1 MTGTVTATVVFTD
14 LVGSTELASR
24 LGPVEAESLRQ
35 DHFSS
40 LREAIVGAGGTE
52 VKNLGDG
59 LMAVF
64 PSLGAGVDA
73 AVAMQ
78 QAVDRHNRDHTVGTD
93 IAIRVGMSTG
103 DAVEEDGDYF
113 GEPVVEA
120 ARLCAR
126 AGPGQILATDLVR
139 VLCRRGPHEFEAM
152 GDLELK
158 GLPEPVT
165 TWAVCWTPAALEPE
179 VPLPARLGVA
189 DDVVVGRQEELA
201 VLDGCLKDAAAGG
214 RRVVLL
220 AGEPGMG
227 KTTLAATFAC
237 AAHEQGAAVLYGR
250 CDEDLGV
257 PYQPFLEAF
266 GGFVDAAPEAV
277 LQAHV
282 DAYGG
287 ELQRLAPSLARRLP
301 DVPPAQPTDPETER
315 YLLFGA
321 AVGLLS
327 TIATRSP
334 VVLVLDDLHWADK
347 PTLLLVR
354 HVVAAPALHG
364 AVVVATYRDSDL
376 SSDHPLVDVL
386 AALRREPAVE
396 RVSLRGLGDDEVVE
410 LLEAL
415 AGHEMGEEGVA
426 LAHALVRE
434 TSGNPFFTREIV
446 IHLAETGA
454 IQQDESGR
462 WVPAPG
468 FEPSDLPE
476 SVREVVGRRIAR
488 LGDDTRRILGA
499 AAVIGRDFDLALLAG
514 VVGTDEDEVL
524 DILDRA
530 VTAGLVREAAGP
542 ADRFTFTHALVQH
555 TLHNDLGATRR
566 RRLHRKVAEVLEAV
580 CGDDPGE
587 RVGELAAHWLAATA
601 PVETTKGM
609 YYAELAGHRALAQL
623 APDEAVRWFSSA
635 LDLLEAATAPDDA
648 QRCGLLVAL
657 GVAQRQA
664 GDAAFRRTL
673 LDAASAAV
681 DLGDPERLVDS
692 ALANNR
698 GFVSAIGQ
706 VDEERI
712 AVLEQA
718 LAAIGPGDRT
728 ERALLLATLA
738 TELTYA
744 GDLPRR
750 QALVEEAIA
759 VARRVADPASLVRV
773 LTLSAEST
781 RVPGTVEERRA
792 LLAEARETADAT
804 GDPSGRYWASFIS
817 SIPAMETAR
826 LDEFDRHNGVAL
838 AIASQLGQPG
848 LRWNAEFQRDCR
860 TFLLGDADRAE
871 ASILETFQLG
881 SDAGEPDAMAIFGA
895 QLAAVRW
902 QQGRMA
908 ELAPLVEQTVVEN
921 PGLADFL
928 SMLALGHLDVGD
940 EPRARAMFEQRLS
953 EGFELE
959 ADDYVWLSGLVMW
972 AEVAVRLGHRAGCER
987 LAACLAPWSGQ
998 LAMTGATCYGPV
1010 ACTVAAL
1017 ERVCG
1022 RLDAAERLLAEAAAS
1037 CEALGAPFF
1046 LARTE
1051 LERALLLADRGR
1063 PEEAAP
1069 VAEAARSRAA
1079 ARGCAA
1085 LERRAADLLASL
1097 R

>member
-1 MTGTVTATVVFTD
+1 VTGTVTATVVFTD

-277 LQAHV
+277 LQAQV

-601 PVETTKGM
+601 PVETTKGPSWRPTKRC
-609 YYAELAGHRALAQL
+609 AGSRPRSICSKPRRRPTTRSAAGCWSRWGWPNARRATPPSAGPSSTPPARRSTSGIRSGWWTPPWPTTAASSAPSARSTRSGSPSSSRRWRPL
-623 APDEAVRWFSSA
+623 AP
-635 LDLLEAATAPDDA
+635 ATAP
-648 QRCGLLVAL
+648 
-657 GVAQRQA
+657 
-664 GDAAFRRTL
+664 
-673 LDAASAAV
+673 
-681 DLGDPERLVDS
+681 
-692 ALANNR
+692 
-698 GFVSAIGQ
+698 
-706 VDEERI
+706 
-712 AVLEQA
+712 
-718 LAAIGPGDRT
+718 
-728 ERALLLATLA
+728 
-738 TELTYA
+738 
-744 GDLPRR
+744 
-750 QALVEEAIA
+750 
-759 VARRVADPASLVRV
+759 
-773 LTLSAEST
+773 
-781 RVPGTVEERRA
+781 
-792 LLAEARETADAT
+792 
-804 GDPSGRYWASFIS
+804 SGRCCWPPSPPS
-817 SIPAMETAR
+817 SPTPATSPGARPWWRKPSPWRVGWRIP
-826 LDEFDRHNGVAL
+826 
-838 AIASQLGQPG
+838 P
-848 LRWNAEFQRDCR
+848 RWC
-860 TFLLGDADRAE
+860 
-871 ASILETFQLG
+871 
-881 SDAGEPDAMAIFGA
+881 
-895 QLAAVRW
+895 
-902 QQGRMA
+902 
-908 ELAPLVEQTVVEN
+908 
-921 PGLADFL
+921 
-928 SMLALGHLDVGD
+928 
-940 EPRARAMFEQRLS
+940 
-953 EGFELE
+953 
-959 ADDYVWLSGLVMW
+959 
-972 AEVAVRLGHRAGCER
+972 GC
-987 LAACLAPWSGQ
+987 
-998 LAMTGATCYGPV
+998 
-1010 ACTVAAL
+1010 
-1017 ERVCG
+1017 
-1022 RLDAAERLLAEAAAS
+1022 
-1037 CEALGAPFF
+1037 
-1046 LARTE
+1046 
-1051 LERALLLADRGR
+1051 
-1063 PEEAAP
+1063 
-1069 VAEAARSRAA
+1069 
-1079 ARGCAA
+1079 
-1085 LERRAADLLASL
+1085 
-1097 R
+1097 